1 MNEAPHPS
9 FNRLVRPPRIS
20 TFDSTILLY
29 TSIITS
35 NLHQLKAFGSG
46 FQANAARR
54 MRRTKLRSFKL
65 GRVLKNATGGDGR
78 RNIAAGPAASV
89 GIRGGGS

>member
-1 MNEAPHPS
+1 M
-9 FNRLVRPPRIS
+9 
-20 TFDSTILLY
+20 
-29 TSIITS
+29 ITS

-78 RNIAAGPAASV
+78 RNIAAGPAAFCWHSWGRILACHAPPLFTGFFLNPYKV
-89 GIRGGGS
+89 DLP